1 MDSEPNSLLEIMEL
15 NEEIE
20 LAHNDPDSLRVIMEQ
35 LKENMEKLMQNLTIA
50 FNDLN
55 ASEARTLT
63 IKYSYYNNAMAK
75 LKSSL

>member
-63 IKYSYYNNAMAK
+63 IKYSYYNNVMAK